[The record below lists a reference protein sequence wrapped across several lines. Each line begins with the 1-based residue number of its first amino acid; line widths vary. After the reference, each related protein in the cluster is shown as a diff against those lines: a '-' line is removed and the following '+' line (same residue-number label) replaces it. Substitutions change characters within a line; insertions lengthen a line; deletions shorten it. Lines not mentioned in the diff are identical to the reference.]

1 VRSNNPIAVPV
12 DDELVMADID
22 VGKYFGLS
30 GVENNQLNRQ
40 H

>member
-1 VRSNNPIAVPV
+1 M
-12 DDELVMADID
+12 DDELVMADIG

-30 GVENNQLNRQ
+30 CFENNQLNRQ

>member
-1 VRSNNPIAVPV
+1 MG
-12 DDELVMADID
+12 DELVMADID

-30 GVENNQLNRQ
+30 CVENHQLNRQ